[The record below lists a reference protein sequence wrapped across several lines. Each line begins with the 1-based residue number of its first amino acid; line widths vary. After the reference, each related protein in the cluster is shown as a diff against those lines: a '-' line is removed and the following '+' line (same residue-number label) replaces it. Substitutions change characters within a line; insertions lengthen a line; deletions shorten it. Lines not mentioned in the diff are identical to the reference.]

1 MKKTTTYLLTGII
14 SLLASCSSEENTT
27 ADGDNGRTPI
37 TLSAR
42 LDGMTRAANDLQGS
56 TFAVDKVGVSI
67 KGSDD
72 TYLADNK
79 QFLIASDGTLTDP
92 DEVKYYF
99 PTNGTTLSVYAY
111 APYNATAM
119 PASFEVKADQSLDDD
134 YIASDILYGLPSNGN
149 PISHL
154 NGGNNVV
161 LDFKH
166 KCAKIVV
173 TLTPGEGFTKADLE
187 GSVLT
192 TGKVYTKMD
201 LTAAT
206 DGSCMATGSKTA
218 VKLATYSEN
227 NGNPTYD
234 VDGKLT
240 TAAVLVPQTV
250 AAGSILFVLTFPE
263 SSSTMPLYLTLPSAL
278 TLTEGKVYHLD
289 ITANRSA
296 LSLKGE
302 LGITDWNDVNKGSEE
317 LAERLPINLNDL
329 TSDFTV
335 TRDMTITG
343 TTSYKVTI
351 ANGVCVILDDA
362 TINNQIVCEGNAT
375 IYLKGTNKV
384 TCNTQYYAGIQ
395 AGSSGTTLTIGGEG
409 LLEVTGGYWAAG
421 IGGGMSNSMSCGD
434 ITITGGTVSATGG
447 DQGAGIGSGYSTCGD
462 ITITGGTVTAT
473 GGYSAAGIGSA
484 DMSSYC
490 GAITITGGTI
500 TATGGNNGAGIGS
513 GSSSSCGDITFNGV
527 SDIIVKAGSRA
538 ACIGN
543 GFKGYAGDIKVT
555 GCTNVILDNSASNSS
570 YFNPTP
576 SDISGSTFYDEDDN
590 DITNSITQN

>member
-1 MKKTTTYLLTGII
+1 MNKTTYILSGIVA
-14 SLLASCSSEENTT
+14 LLASCSGDESTS
-27 ADGDNGRTPI
+27 ADYNNSAPVTF
-37 TLSAR
+37 TAR
-42 LDGMTRAANDLQGS
+42 LDGMTRAAANLQGS
-56 TFAVDKVGVSI
+56 SFAVENVGVSI

-206 DGSCMATGSKTA
+206 DGSCTATGSKTA

-250 AAGSILFVLTFPE
+250 AAGSSLFVLTFPE

-302 LGITDWNDVNKGSEE
+302 LGITDWNDVNKGSEV
-317 LAERLPINLNDL
+317 LSERLPINLNDL

-362 TINNQIVCEGNAT
+362 TINNRIVCKGNAT

-384 TCNTQYYAGIQ
+384 TCSTRNCAGIQ
-395 AGSSGTTLTIGGEG
+395 AGPSGTTLTIGGEG
-409 LLEVTGGYWAAG
+409 NLEVAGGDNGSG
-421 IGGGMSNSMSCGD
+421 IGVGMSDSFSCGD
-434 ITITGGTVSATGG
+434 II
-447 DQGAGIGSGYSTCGD
+447 
-462 ITITGGTVTAT
+462 ITGGTVTAT
-473 GGYSAAGIGSA
+473 GGFHAAGIGSA
-484 DMSSYC
+484 DMSVNC

-513 GSSSSCGDITFNGV
+513 GYTSSCDAITINGV
-527 SDIIVKAGSRA
+527 SDIKVKAGSGA

-543 GFKGYAGDIKVT
+543 GVKGFAGDIKVT

-576 SDISGSTFYDEDDN
+576 SDISGSTFYDQNGN
-590 DITNSITQN
+590 DITNSITVN